1 MKILLLED
9 DLVLN
14 EIIEEHLE
22 EQGHSIT
29 TVFDGNSA
37 QDYVYSNVYDL
48 LLLDVNVPDLNGFE
62 LLKDIRSKEI
72 KTPAIYITSAN
83 MLEDMEEGFKAGCD
97 DYIKKPFELKELDLR
112 IENIKRLRNIASEKI
127 VEVLDNIR
135 IDLQNSIVVKDKKEI
150 NIPQKEFE
158 VLSYLIKNAHRHI
171 SIEEL
176 SLNVWAYEDA
186 PLDSTIRTYIKN
198 LRKLLSDEVISNIR
212 GVGYRFNKK

>member
-22 EQGHSIT
+22 EQGHDIT

-37 QDYVYSNVYDL
+37 QEFIYTNVYDL

-127 VEVLDNIR
+127 VEVLDNIS